1 MTDVVISSIA
11 VVLSNTVGVAIEFTV
26 VLTITVVVDRNVW
39 LVSFPRI
46 IVSILF
52 NIEVVF
58 INCESINRQNI
69 DENSMK

>member
-11 VVLSNTVGVAIEFTV
+11 LVLSNTVGVAIEFTV